1 MSNIGEL
8 FKNLSKN
15 SLFESYV
22 KELEHN
28 KTPKEVVDRA
38 LNDDALMTELRNII
52 DDIPMI
58 QNKMETIVNQ
68 KMKKIH
74 NTSTTTSKKIEEP
87 IIEPPQEEDIF
98 ASYLSPPIHSD
109 NVVCVDEIFYLE
121 KVGHTMR
128 LVTHEYD
135 MYY

>member
-28 KTPKEVVDRA
+28 KTPKEIVERA

-74 NTSTTTSKKIEEP
+74 TTTSSSKKVEEP
-87 IIEPPQEEDIF
+87 IIEPIQEEDIF
-98 ASYLSPPIHSD
+98 ATYLSPPIHPD
-109 NVVCVDEIFYLE
+109 NVVCVDQQFYLE
-121 KVGHTMR
+121 KVGNTMR
-128 LVTHEYD
+128 LVTQEYD

>member
-28 KTPKEVVDRA
+28 KTPKEIVERA

-74 NTSTTTSKKIEEP
+74 TTTSSSKKVEEP
-87 IIEPPQEEDIF
+87 IIEPIQEEDIF
-98 ASYLSPPIHSD
+98 ATYLSPPIHPD
-109 NVVCVDEIFYLE
+109 NVVCVDQQFYLE
-121 KVGHTMR
+121 KVGNIMR
-128 LVTHEYD
+128 LVTQEYD